1 MDPASEVEA
10 ECHHREDKVYGWRGL
25 RLAAKEDYEAFI
37 RVRRQ
42 VARTDSLVGSLER
55 MCMYV
60 YVDVCLYVCVCVC
73 VIRVF
78 MFMYGHIPGC
88 MSVFKY

>member
-10 ECHHREDKVYGWRGL
+10 EYHRREDKVYGWRGL

-42 VARTDSLVGSLER
+42 VVRTDSSVG
-55 MCMYV
+55 
-60 YVDVCLYVCVCVC
+60 CLKKG
-73 VIRVF
+73 R
-78 MFMYGHIPGC
+78 
-88 MSVFKY
+88 